1 MIKKREEIF
10 KGFIFFG
17 FKHLFDFGLHLGH
30 IFKKSIF
37 YARWILQGICNF
49 YFLIKSSVQ
58 KILIQNLNVK
68 ILKNRIIK
76 RSGTNKIYLKKLYYP
91 IFIIKFT
98 KMILGIRSLIFM
110 ASKCGLT
117 YGRGWYVC
125 HNHVF
130 MPFTLRYALL
140 LGMGYSVFDWIAG
153 CLTNFQTIFSLLF
166 LIYREYISGFIL
178 EKKHYIFLFRLFGFN
193 ITGFWLPMFIFLP
206 RMLESR
212 VTNYEAGCLYAQ
224 SIAIIDSNA
233 LSGDTLL
240 PLASNDD
247 SFLSVNFFFYIF
259 TLHLLKH
266 NVESFKNWQINV
278 RKTSKRKF
286 FWTLYYFIFFYR
298 SNNYKIWLKKFSK
311 YFTYFFEKPFFYF
324 DENQI
329 LNYMSPFGTIRF
341 LIGYEIQD
349 DLNFID
355 KFVFDYNYK

>member
-117 YGRGWYVC
+117 YGRG
-125 HNHVF
+125 
-130 MPFTLRYALL
+130 
-140 LGMGYSVFDWIAG
+140 
-153 CLTNFQTIFSLLF
+153 
-166 LIYREYISGFIL
+166 
-178 EKKHYIFLFRLFGFN
+178 
-193 ITGFWLPMFIFLP
+193 
-206 RMLESR
+206 
-212 VTNYEAGCLYAQ
+212 
-224 SIAIIDSNA
+224 
-233 LSGDTLL
+233 
-240 PLASNDD
+240 
-247 SFLSVNFFFYIF
+247 
-259 TLHLLKH
+259 
-266 NVESFKNWQINV
+266 
-278 RKTSKRKF
+278 
-286 FWTLYYFIFFYR
+286 
-298 SNNYKIWLKKFSK
+298 
-311 YFTYFFEKPFFYF
+311 
-324 DENQI
+324 
-329 LNYMSPFGTIRF
+329 
-341 LIGYEIQD
+341 
-349 DLNFID
+349 
-355 KFVFDYNYK
+355 